1 MFVELIKRNCDS
13 KIAAVVAH
21 LGAVV
26 AHCWEQWWL
35 IGGAVVAH
43 FWEQWWLIDGG
54 SGGSFGSSGG
64 SLLGA
69 VVAHCWE
76 QWVAR

>member
-1 MFVELIKRNCDS
+1 MFVELIKSNCDS

-43 FWEQWWLIDGG
+43 F
-54 SGGSFGSSGG
+54 GSSGG
-64 SLLGA
+64 SLMGAVVAHLGA

-76 QWVAR
+76 QWWLIIDFRE